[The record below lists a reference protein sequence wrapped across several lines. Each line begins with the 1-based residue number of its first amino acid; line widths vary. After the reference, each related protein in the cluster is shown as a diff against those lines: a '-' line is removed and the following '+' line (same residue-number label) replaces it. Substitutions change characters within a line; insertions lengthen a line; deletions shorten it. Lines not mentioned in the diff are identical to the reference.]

1 MNPRSSSL
9 FNSIRLIIYSKF
21 IDVQPD
27 SEIMP
32 ARKKQHYVPKLYM
45 RGWCPETEKLP
56 SYQLDR
62 RQEFPPTSIHYLC
75 YEDYFY
81 SDDAEQEEAT
91 MKMEDRFAAVLQDFR
106 NEQTLSALDSE
117 EEWMYVLTFLT
128 HTHKR
133 TKNAK
138 KESQELTHE
147 LLRLLLEA
155 NEGAMEG
162 DDEEMRQTALEMLEE
177 DKIQVKNSPAFPMG
191 ELVSMYGPLLIG
203 DLKVALLRDAT
214 GMGFIFSDHPVVL
227 DNPMFQEEIRGTKT
241 GFQTRGIQI
250 FCPISPDLTLM
261 MYDPDCYRIPGT
273 GVVDVGSDV
282 VTDLNKL
289 QMVNV
294 LDAVFYQT
302 EGRES
307 EMRVLHDEVEDL
319 RPENMTDVD
328 RFDADDPRFD
338 TNNEVFGI
346 GSTAPGFSPELP
358 FVEELDAEFALI
370 RSPEMYARYKSMI
383 KDARDSAKEELTE
396 DE

>member
-1 MNPRSSSL
+1 
-9 FNSIRLIIYSKF
+9 
-21 IDVQPD
+21 
-27 SEIMP
+27 MP

-45 RGWCPETEKLP
+45 RGFTDTEKLP
-56 SYQLDR
+56 SYQLDH
-62 RQEFPPTSIHYLC
+62 RQEFQPTSIDNLC

-81 SDDAEQEEAT
+81 SDDSEKEEAT
-91 MKMEDRFAAVLQDFR
+91 MKIEDRFAAVLQELR

-117 EEWMYVLTFLT
+117 EEWMFLLTFLT

-138 KESQELTHE
+138 KESQEFTQK
-147 LLRLLLEA
+147 LLRLWLEA

-162 DDEEMRQTALEMLEE
+162 GDEEMRQKALEMLEE
-177 DKIQVKNSPAFPMG
+177 DKIQIKNSPAFPMG

-203 DLKVALLRDAT
+203 DLEVALLRDAT
-214 GMGFIFSDHPVVL
+214 EMGFIFSDHPVVL
-227 DNPMFQEEIRGTKT
+227 DNPMFQDEIRDAKT

-261 MYDPDCYRIPGT
+261 MYDPDCYHIPGT

-282 VTDLNKL
+282 VTDLNKF
-289 QMVNV
+289 QIVNT

-307 EMRVLHDEVEDL
+307 EIRVLHDEVEDL
-319 RPENMTDVD
+319 RPEYMTQVD
-328 RFDADDPRFD
+328 RFDSDDPQFD
-338 TNNEVFGI
+338 TDNEVVGI
-346 GSTAPGFSPELP
+346 GSTVPDFSPELA
-358 FVEELDAEFALI
+358 FVEELNAEFDLI
-370 RSPEMYARYKSMI
+370 RSPEMYRMYKSMS
-383 KDARDSAKEELTE
+383 KDARDYAKEQLKE